1 MPLDIGHLRNRSS
14 KLGEDDLLKIAFT
27 NAHEYHPDAV
37 NVAKEEL
44 RRRGYT
50 FEVVVTKPT
59 GGGATMPPPPPPPPL
74 PQPPWVIQGPEAKAT
89 WKTPK
94 KKIVELVKND
104 YRPGIPITALLM
116 LGSAALYSVV
126 IITGAVLVEV
136 GVFEATMDSHKLI
149 GETLESVI
157 PNLIIAIMVD
167 ARGLQAGAIA
177 SSIANL
183 LIAMGLL
190 TKNWWIRGSALGLAF
205 VRAIFGAVAIG
216 DLPEIAV
223 PAMFAYVFFSSLE
236 AVGYLALLS
245 DAVFHPDP
253 STTKFDRTSSA
264 MRLKIMAGVCA
275 LGIVGSIVGFSAL
288 CLK

>member
-1 MPLDIGHLRNRSS
+1 MPLDIDHLRNRSS

-89 WKTPK
+89 WKNPK

-104 YRPGIPITALLM
+104 SRPGIPIAALLM

-126 IITGAVLVEV
+126 IITGALLVEV
-136 GVFEATMDSHKLI
+136 GVFEATMDS
-149 GETLESVI
+149 
-157 PNLIIAIMVD
+157 
-167 ARGLQAGAIA
+167 RGLVGGTLG
-177 SSIANL
+177 SSIAYL
-183 LIAMGLL
+183 LIAIGLL
-190 TKNWWIRGSALGLAF
+190 TKNWWVRGSALGLAF
-205 VRAIFGAVAIG
+205 VRALLGILAAIG
-216 DLPEIAV
+216 YLPEIAV

-236 AVGYLALLS
+236 ALGYMALLF
-245 DAVFHPDP
+245 DAVFHPD
-253 STTKFDRTSSA
+253 
-264 MRLKIMAGVCA
+264 
-275 LGIVGSIVGFSAL
+275 
-288 CLK
+288 